1 MFGENI
7 TIFMKCNESGI
18 FVGYPPPQH
27 THTHQLLIDDA
38 ESHCLGRQD
47 YISVALFIFAG
58 FKIVL

>member
-1 MFGENI
+1 
-7 TIFMKCNESGI
+7 MKAAFLLVTPHPN
-18 FVGYPPPQH
+18 